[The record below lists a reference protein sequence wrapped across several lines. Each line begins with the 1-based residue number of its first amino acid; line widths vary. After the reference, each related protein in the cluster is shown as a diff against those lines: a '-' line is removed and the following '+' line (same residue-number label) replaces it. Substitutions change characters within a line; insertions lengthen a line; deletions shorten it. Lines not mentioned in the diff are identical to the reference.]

1 MKSTEPLSI
10 SPNQVPLNQSLTVR
24 SELENFPANAYVITD
39 ERGRIIRKGFVSNR
53 VTEFRLSMVGLA
65 TGVYRF
71 TMGPVNERFTIVL

>member
-1 MKSTEPLSI
+1 MKNTEPLGI

>member
-1 MKSTEPLSI
+1 MTNNASLSI
-10 SPNQVPLNQSLTVR
+10 SPNQVPLNASLMVR
-24 SELENFPANAYVITD
+24 SESDNFPANAYTITD
-39 ERGRIIRKGFVSNR
+39 EKGRVIRKGSVSER

>member
-1 MKSTEPLSI
+1 MNHTEPLSI
-10 SPNQVPLNQSLTVR
+10 SPNQVPLNASLTVR
-24 SELENFPANAYVITD
+24 SEQENFPANAYTITD
-39 ERGRIIRKGFVSNR
+39 ERGRIIRKGFINER